1 MKIKRF
7 MAKNMREAIRQVR
20 EEQGPDAVILSNRRV
35 NGGIEVVA
43 AVDYDEALMQ
53 QSLRRASLQMAA
65 RAKVAE
71 SGIETIADA
80 TVAVVAEKIVEKAPE
95 KAPEKPAEKVI
106 EKAPVVPIVAA
117 TVGAPL
123 IPRPSEAMQI
133 LLDEYGYEKEVPIV
147 QKSAAAMAAGASAA
161 FAQAAAAPVAVQTAG
176 VMPAKAPS
184 EEFLQLKKELG
195 GMRRMIEQQL
205 AGLAWNDL
213 KSNQPQRYAVLRV
226 LSDLGLEPELARSI
240 AEELP
245 SAVTPERARFLPLG
259 LLSRRIPIAKRDVVL
274 DGGVVAL
281 VGPTGV
287 GKTTTIAKL
296 AARYAERHGLRDIA
310 LVAMDHYR
318 VGAQEQ
324 LYTYGRLLGVPVY
337 TVTPKQSLADTLAKL
352 TDRKLVLIDT
362 VGLGPRDGALGAQIQ
377 MLREA
382 HPKLRAYLTMAA
394 HCQAAD
400 QSEVV
405 RRFGP
410 ADLAGC
416 ILSKV
421 DETSRIGGALSVII
435 RHGLPLAYVADGQR
449 VPEDLHVARADELV
463 IRAMRLARQ
472 LPAKIDDEVLEM
484 QYVDAVQD
492 GAYLHV

>member
-1 MKIKRF
+1 
-7 MAKNMREAIRQVR
+7 
-20 EEQGPDAVILSNRRV
+20 
-35 NGGIEVVA
+35 
-43 AVDYDEALMQ
+43 
-53 QSLRRASLQMAA
+53 
-65 RAKVAE
+65 
-71 SGIETIADA
+71 
-80 TVAVVAEKIVEKAPE
+80 
-95 KAPEKPAEKVI
+95 
-106 EKAPVVPIVAA
+106 
-117 TVGAPL
+117 
-123 IPRPSEAMQI
+123 
-133 LLDEYGYEKEVPIV
+133 
-147 QKSAAAMAAGASAA
+147 
-161 FAQAAAAPVAVQTAG
+161 
-176 VMPAKAPS
+176 
-184 EEFLQLKKELG
+184 
-195 GMRRMIEQQL
+195 
-205 AGLAWNDL
+205 
-213 KSNQPQRYAVLRV
+213 
-226 LSDLGLEPELARSI
+226 
-240 AEELP
+240 
-245 SAVTPERARFLPLG
+245 
-259 LLSRRIPIAKRDVVL
+259 
-274 DGGVVAL
+274 VVAL

-416 ILSKV
+416 IISKV